1 MSALSDAVLVDLAML
16 RRVAAL
22 PKPTHVFVS
31 IERANRDSTAP
42 HTASDF
48 QPLFGPNGNLAER
61 QRLAGLRTEE
71 P

>member
-1 MSALSDAVLVDLAML
+1 MSSDTVLADLAML

-31 IERANRDSTAP
+31 
-42 HTASDF
+42 
-48 QPLFGPNGNLAER
+48 LFGPNGNLAEH